1 MMNFSLPPLRRFLR
15 SGVAVAA
22 VTLACATAP
31 VLATSTI
38 ASSSDGVDGSSGST
52 ETSIY
57 TYNLPGNVS
66 YCVGLY
72 PRPGCGTEPQLS
84 GDRGGVMQYATF
96 GVIIAG
102 LGIIMTVIA
111 RNVMRTDRA
120 KARQAE
126 SDPQKPSLPKSNN

>member
-1 MMNFSLPPLRRFLR
+1 MKILLPPPLRQLLR
-15 SGVAVAA
+15 SAVAVAA
-22 VTLACATAP
+22 VTLACGTAP
-31 VLATSTI
+31 AFATPGAGGDT
-38 ASSSDGVDGSSGST
+38 ASDST

-66 YCVGLY
+66 DCVGLY
-72 PRPGCGTEPQLS
+72 PKPNCGTEPLLS

-102 LGIIMTVIA
+102 LGVIMTVIA
-111 RNVMRTDRA
+111 RNVVRTDRA

-126 SDPQKPSLPKSNN
+126 PDLPKPSQPKFNN

>member
-1 MMNFSLPPLRRFLR
+1 MRNLSPQSLRQFLR
-15 SGVAVAA
+15 SGVVIAA
-22 VTLACATAP
+22 VTLTCTATPAFALLGNGGD
-31 VLATSTI
+31 V
-38 ASSSDGVDGSSGST
+38 SSGST

-66 YCVGLY
+66 DCVGLY
-72 PRPGCGTEPQLS
+72 PKPNCGTEPLLS
-84 GDRGGVMQYATF
+84 GDRGGVMQYATL

-120 KARQAE
+120 KAHQAE
-126 SDPQKPSLPKSNN
+126 SDLSKPSRPKFNN

>member
-1 MMNFSLPPLRRFLR
+1 MKILLPPPLRQLLR
-15 SGVAVAA
+15 SSAVIAA
-22 VTLACATAP
+22 ITLACGTAP
-31 VLATSTI
+31 AFATSGNG
-38 ASSSDGVDGSSGST
+38 DDVSSGST

-66 YCVGLY
+66 DCVGLY
-72 PRPGCGTEPQLS
+72 PKPNCGTEPLLS

-102 LGIIMTVIA
+102 LSFIMTVIA
-111 RNVMRTDRA
+111 RSVIRADRA

-126 SDPQKPSLPKSNN
+126 SDLPKPSQPKFDN